1 MSALPLDAA
10 TVLQAL
16 ELPLEHEPVDPEQV
30 VDGSP
35 TTGVA
40 ALTEVDD
47 WEIGVWEITPGTVTD
62 VEVEEVFIVLTGRAI
77 LRRDDG
83 SETLLVA
90 GSVGR
95 LDDGEETEWEVHET
109 LRKIYIA

>member
-1 MSALPLDAA
+1 VSELPLDAA

-16 ELPLEHEPVDPEQV
+16 ELELEHEPVDPDRV
-30 VDGSP
+30 VSGSP
-35 TTGVA
+35 TTAVA

-62 VEVEEVFIVLTGRAI
+62 VEVEEVFIVLRGRAI

-83 SETLLVA
+83 SQTELVA

-109 LRKIYIA
+109 FRKIYIA

>member
-1 MSALPLDAA
+1 MTLPLDAA

-16 ELPLEHEPVDPEQV
+16 ELELEHEPVDAEQV

-47 WEIGVWEITPGTVTD
+47 WEVGVWEITPGTVTD
-62 VEVEEVFIVLTGRAI
+62 VEVEEVFIVLRGHATLTRE
-77 LRRDDG
+77 DG
-83 SETLLVA
+83 TQSELVP
-90 GSVGR
+90 GVVGR
-95 LDDGEETEWEVHET
+95 LDDGEETTWVVHET

>member
-1 MSALPLDAA
+1 VSELPLDAA

-16 ELPLEHEPVDPEQV
+16 ELELEHEPVDPDRV
-30 VDGSP
+30 VSGSP
-35 TTGVA
+35 TTAVA

-62 VEVEEVFIVLTGRAI
+62 VEVEEVFIVLRGRAI

-83 SETLLVA
+83 SQTELVA